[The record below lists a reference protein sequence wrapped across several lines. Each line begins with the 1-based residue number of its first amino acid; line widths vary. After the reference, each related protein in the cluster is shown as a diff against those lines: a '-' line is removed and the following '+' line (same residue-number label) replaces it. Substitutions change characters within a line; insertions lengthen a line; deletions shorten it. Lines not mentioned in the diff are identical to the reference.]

1 MERICWVDAIRGLA
15 VIMMVV
21 FHFFV
26 DLDFFSIKHFSLD
39 TTAWQVFGRLIAIA
53 FIFLVGFS
61 LVLSYSRKEAKKAG
75 FKKYAKRGLKIV
87 GYGLIITLVT
97 ALLFQDNFVIFG
109 ILHFIGF
116 AIIISYPLVK
126 QSAKQSTKHNAYA
139 FSALMLIL
147 SVLAIAIGLV
157 LDKKLFTF
165 PYLLWLGLKPN
176 LNMLD
181 YFPLFPWIGVV
192 WIGIAAGCLYVNKKV
207 NKRKDK
213 SDSSPHLANLF
224 INFLAALGRHSLII
238 YLAHQPIL
246 AGGIWIYK
254 FIVID

>member
-1 MERICWVDAIRGLA
+1 MERIRWVDAIRGLA

-97 ALLFQDNFVIFG
+97 ALLFPDNFVIFG

-126 QSAKQSTKHNAYA
+126 QSAKQSTKHSVYV

-157 LDKKLFTF
+157 LDKKLFAF

-181 YFPLFPWIGVV
+181 YFPLFPWLGVV
-192 WIGIAAGCLYVNKKV
+192 WIGIAAGCLYVNKRI
-207 NKRKDK
+207 NKRNHNSNKDTFR
-213 SDSSPHLANLF
+213 LNLF

-254 FIVID
+254 FIATN

>member
-26 DLDFFSIKHFSLD
+26 DLDFFGIKHFSLD
-39 TTAWQVFGRLIAIA
+39 TAAWQVFGRLIAII

-87 GYGLIITLVT
+87 GYGLIITLIT
-97 ALLFQDNFVIFG
+97 ALLFPDNFVIFG

-126 QSAKQSTKHNAYA
+126 QSAKQGTKHNAYV

-147 SVLAIAIGLV
+147 SVLAIAIGIV
-157 LDKKLFTF
+157 LDKKLFAF

-181 YFPLFPWIGVV
+181 YFPLFPWLGVV
-192 WIGIAAGCLYVNKKV
+192 WIGIAAGCLYVNKRI
-207 NKRKDK
+207 NKKNHNSNTNTFR
-213 SDSSPHLANLF
+213 LNLF
-224 INFLAALGRHSLII
+224 INLLAFLGRHSLII

-246 AGGIWIYK
+246 AGGILIYK
-254 FIVID
+254 FIATN

>member
-1 MERICWVDAIRGLA
+1 MDRICWVDAIRGLA

-39 TTAWQVFGRLIAIA
+39 AIAWQVFGRLIAII

-87 GYGLIITLVT
+87 AYGLIITLVT
-97 ALLFQDNFVIFG
+97 ALLFPDNFVIFG

-126 QSAKQSTKHNAYA
+126 QSAKQSTKHSAYA

-147 SVLAIAIGLV
+147 SALAIVIGLV

-181 YFPLFPWIGVV
+181 YFPLFPWLGVV

-224 INFLAALGRHSLII
+224 LNFLAFLGRHSLII

-254 FIVID
+254 LL